1 MDYNEYLID
10 DTSIDIIIY
19 RQKMFNELI
28 PTNTKINT
36 KFPDILRLY
45 PFNIPNFDFIDQK
58 KNMAVYTKTPE
69 EYWNK
74 SFDHFDQI
82 LKILDK
88 IYTGS
93 YKPYIS
99 QIYNKMAGDKICEQI
114 QDIYTLID
122 VYLSLYIN
130 DNAKIRDLIKIFLDF
145 SDANKRI
152 AVRFSIYVSVYIIKF
167 YLHTGSYDKFVKA
180 VNQKIKEF
188 ITAPN
193 IDLYFIDSELT
204 NYLKYLDEIISK
216 KKNNITYY

>member
-10 DTSIDIIIY
+10 DTSIDIITY
-19 RQKMFNELI
+19 RQNMFNEFV
-28 PTNTKINT
+28 PMNTKIDT
-36 KFPDILRLY
+36 KFPDILRSY

-74 SFDHFDQI
+74 SYDHFDQI

-99 QIYNKMAGDKICEQI
+99 QICNGIAGDKICEQI

-130 DNAKIRDLIKIFLDF
+130 NHDKIRDLIKIFLDF
-145 SDANKRI
+145 SDANKKI

-167 YLHTGSYDKFVKA
+167 YMHTKSYDKFTKTVY
-180 VNQKIKEF
+180 QKIKEF
-188 ITAPN
+188 IAASN
-193 IDLYFIDSELT
+193 SDLYFIDSELDY
-204 NYLKYLDEIISK
+204 YLKYLDGMLK
-216 KKNNITYY
+216 K